1 MPGLVGK
8 LRGGDGKAHL
18 EGAGYVVVWCGIY
31 VYIYIYIQ
39 LYDKYIHMYMYTF
52 ILRYIDMKLYSTYIP
67 VLEYIPCTVDIL

>member
-31 VYIYIYIQ
+31 VYYIYIQ
-39 LYDKYIHMYMYTF
+39 LYTSIYIC
-52 ILRYIDMKLYSTYIP
+52 ICIRLYSDT
-67 VLEYIPCTVDIL
+67 LT